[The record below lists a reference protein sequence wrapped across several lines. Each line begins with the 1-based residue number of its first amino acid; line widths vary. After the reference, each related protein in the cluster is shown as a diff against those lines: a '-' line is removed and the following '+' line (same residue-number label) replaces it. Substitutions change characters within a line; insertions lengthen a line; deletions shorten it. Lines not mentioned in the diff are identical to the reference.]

1 MKSSYPA
8 TLKNRI
14 AGDFGHLSNTT
25 AKDFLKKLINPRLK
39 FVLAAHLSETN
50 NSEDLVRGLL
60 SEILDEKKIAY
71 AIANQN
77 DGSDWIEI
85 N

>member
-1 MKSSYPA
+1 MA
-8 TLKNRI
+8 RDL
-14 AGDFGHLSNTT
+14 
-25 AKDFLKKLINPRLK
+25 LKKLICPKLK
-39 FVLAAHLSETN
+39 FVIAAHLSETN

-60 SEILDEKKIAY
+60 SEILDEREIAY
-71 AIANQN
+71 AIANQR